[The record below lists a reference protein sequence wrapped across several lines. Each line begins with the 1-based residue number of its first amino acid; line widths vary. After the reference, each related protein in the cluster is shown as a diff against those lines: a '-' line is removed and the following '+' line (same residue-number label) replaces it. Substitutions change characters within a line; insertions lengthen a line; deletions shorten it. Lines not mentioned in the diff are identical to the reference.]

1 MHFSKCSW
9 KYIFMLPYLVWKNLV
24 VSIFAPIIIQDLSNL
39 VEIASHFFSKS
50 ILLLLK
56 QEYQLSTSLF
66 FIDFVMLTKL
76 RSRNLRYLF
85 SELLYSSS
93 NKEFCKYNKRIFP
106 EPIFSSCSWIH
117 FSFLYP
123 LKIVFLTFSR
133 ILKENIEK
141 K

>member
-1 MHFSKCSW
+1 
-9 KYIFMLPYLVWKNLV
+9 MLPYLVWKNLV
-24 VSIFAPIIIQDLSNL
+24 VSIFAPIIIQDLSNP

-106 EPIFSSCSWIH
+106 EPIFSSCS
-117 FSFLYP
+117 
-123 LKIVFLTFSR
+123 
-133 ILKENIEK
+133 
-141 K
+141 

>member
-24 VSIFAPIIIQDLSNL
+24 VSRFAPIIIQDLNNP

-76 RSRNLRYLF
+76 RSRNVRYLF

-106 EPIFSSCSWIH
+106 EPIFPSCCLLI
-117 FSFLYP
+117 P
-123 LKIVFLTFSR
+123 PENIVFLTFSW